1 MVQSSA
7 SSSFLKKSFI
17 TRYIILYFFFVV
29 LCLISYD
36 FSFQVLYQ
44 ELNEC
49 QSEIS
54 SLSQSLNGI
63 NQHFS
68 VETTSDIKEKLIH
81 LKTTNNEYLK
91 QMHNQMQTVSNIIS
105 EK

>member
-1 MVQSSA
+1 MS
-7 SSSFLKKSFI
+7 KSH
-17 TRYIILYFFFVV
+17 
-29 LCLISYD
+29 S
-36 FSFQVLYQ
+36 SFQVLYQ

-49 QSEIS
+49 HSEIS

-68 VETTSDIKEKLIH
+68 VETTNNIKEKLIN
-81 LKTTNNEYLK
+81 LKTKNNEYLA
-91 QMHNQMQTVSNIIS
+91 QMHNQMQTISNIIS

>member
-1 MVQSSA
+1 M
-7 SSSFLKKSFI
+7 
-17 TRYIILYFFFVV
+17 
-29 LCLISYD
+29 
-36 FSFQVLYQ
+36 LYQ

-54 SLSQSLNGI
+54 SLSQNLNGI

-68 VETTSDIKEKLIH
+68 VETTSDIKEKLIN

-91 QMHNQMQTVSNIIS
+91 KMHNQMQTISNIIS

>member
-1 MVQSSA
+1 M
-7 SSSFLKKSFI
+7 LH
-17 TRYIILYFFFVV
+17 
-29 LCLISYD
+29 
-36 FSFQVLYQ
+36 Q

-49 QSEIS
+49 LSEIS

-68 VETTSDIKEKLIH
+68 IETTSDIKEKLAI
-81 LKTTNNEYLK
+81 LKTQNNEYLK
-91 QMHNQMQTVSNIIS
+91 LIQDQMQTISNIIS

>member
-1 MVQSSA
+1 M
-7 SSSFLKKSFI
+7 SF
-17 TRYIILYFFFVV
+17 
-29 LCLISYD
+29 
-36 FSFQVLYQ
+36 Q

-54 SLSQSLNGI
+54 SLLQSLNGI

-68 VETTSDIKEKLIH
+68 VETTNNIKEKLIN
-81 LKTTNNEYLK
+81 LKAKHNEYLK
-91 QMHNQMQTVSNIIS
+91 QMHNQMQTISNIIS